1 MSHTLKHRLSFYT
14 KPNKF
19 NELHHNAQKQALI
32 KKEKNQDPKGII
44 FHYYTITT
52 LPLAFFT
59 ELP

>member
-19 NELHHNAQKQALI
+19 NELHHNSQKQALI
-32 KKEKNQDPKGII
+32 KKEKIKTQKAL
-44 FHYYTITT
+44 FFITA
-52 LPLAFFT
+52 LSLVFFT